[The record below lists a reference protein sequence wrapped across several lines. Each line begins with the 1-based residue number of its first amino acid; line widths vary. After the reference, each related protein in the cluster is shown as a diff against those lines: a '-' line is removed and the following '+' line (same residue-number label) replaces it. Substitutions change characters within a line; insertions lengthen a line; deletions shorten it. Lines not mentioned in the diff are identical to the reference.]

1 MRLADPD
8 VQRAI
13 NARRRWLV
21 GKFREYCA
29 ADASQA
35 ATSDQAMHTMSLS
48 EWEKFL
54 RDHRVFDARF
64 RNRTAATLFVC
75 AQAPNLMDNEN
86 LSLEDALEDNQELIY
101 QEFLEALVALAHFR
115 TPDPFMA
122 LGDRVALL
130 LHQLDEA
137 KPLDRYFAS
146 NRFAKEPKGLD
157 NIMVATST
165 GKILKNLGMRKRS

>member
-1 MRLADPD
+1 MRGDGLWESFRVLCSRCLA
-8 VQRAI
+8 
-13 NARRRWLV
+13 
-21 GKFREYCA
+21 
-29 ADASQA
+29 A
-35 ATSDQAMHTMSLS
+35 ATSDQACTMSLS

-54 RDHRVFDARF
+54 RDHRVFDVRF
-64 RNRTAATLFVC
+64 RNRAAATLFVC
-75 AQAPNLMDNEN
+75 AQAPNLMDSNN
-86 LSLEDALEDNQELIY
+86 VSLEDALEDNQELIY

-122 LGDRVALL
+122 LSDRVALL
-130 LHQLDEA
+130 LDQLDEA

>member
-1 MRLADPD
+1 
-8 VQRAI
+8 
-13 NARRRWLV
+13 
-21 GKFREYCA
+21 
-29 ADASQA
+29 
-35 ATSDQAMHTMSLS
+35 
-48 EWEKFL
+48 
-54 RDHRVFDARF
+54 
-64 RNRTAATLFVC
+64 
-75 AQAPNLMDNEN
+75 
-86 LSLEDALEDNQELIY
+86 
-101 QEFLEALVALAHFR
+101 
-115 TPDPFMA
+115 MA